1 MVLPH
6 NIEGVFDHN
15 LRLRTSLGKGD
26 FGEVTFR
33 TSANIDGAAI
43 FVEFDKCPNVMF
55 SIEELVRHSYDML
68 LNEGYVDSSGK
79 RTKKEY
85 DRPPFNSKPL
95 QRSDETGDKNV

>member
-15 LRLRTSLGKGD
+15 LRLRTSLGKGE
-26 FGEVTFR
+26 FGEVKFR

-43 FVEFDKCPNVMF
+43 FIEFDKCPNVMF
-55 SIEELVRHSYDML
+55 NIEELVRHSYDML

-79 RTKKEY
+79 RTDKEY
-85 DRPPFNSKPL
+85 DRPPFNSTPL
-95 QRSDETGDKNV
+95 QTSEKTEEET